1 MAIFVVRHFTDKK
14 MEIQKSL
21 VTLEVAEPVNGK
33 AGIQIQAGWPW
44 NASLAFETTPTPAQD
59 WIVMTGPVWGFQG
72 GWVEP
77 GAVFTGQYDQ
87 EQ

>member
-33 AGIQIQAGWPW
+33 AGIQIQAG
-44 NASLAFETTPTPAQD
+44 
-59 WIVMTGPVWGFQG
+59 
-72 GWVEP
+72 
-77 GAVFTGQYDQ
+77 
-87 EQ
+87 